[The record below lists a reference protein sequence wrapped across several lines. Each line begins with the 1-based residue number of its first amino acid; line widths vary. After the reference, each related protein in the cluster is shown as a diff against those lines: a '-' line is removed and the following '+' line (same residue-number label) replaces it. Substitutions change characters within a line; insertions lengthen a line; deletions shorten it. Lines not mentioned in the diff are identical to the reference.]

1 MGNLIKKTQTL
12 LNMDGYKSG
21 HLYFASESVG
31 EGHPDKLCDQ
41 VSDGILDACL
51 RIDPNAKVAM
61 ETATKTGMVVLL
73 GEVSVTKDKLDFEAV
88 ARQACKEVGFT
99 SEDVGLDCANMQV
112 IVNVHAQDANIAAA
126 VHESGKNEEDMGAGD
141 QGLMFGYA
149 TNECVALG
157 LDDTLHPY
165 SHVLANKLCEVMA
178 NYRKDGTIPWLRP
191 DCKSQVIVEYEKLPN
206 GGVKPVRVYNIL
218 ISTQHDPSVTNEQ
231 ITEQLTEKVIKKC
244 VPAEMLKDTKI
255 VINPSGKFDVGG
267 PAADAGLTGRK
278 IIVDTYGGWC
288 PHGGGAFSG
297 KDPSKVDR
305 SAAYYGRYVAKS
317 LVANGLADRILVQ
330 VSYAIGLADPLSI
343 HVDSYGTVKEGMT
356 DDDLVRITK
365 NNFNF
370 RPGNIIKELDLKR
383 PIYQKSAAFGHFGR
397 VDKDFTWE
405 TPKMNLKLD

>member
-1 MGNLIKKTQTL
+1 MESAGQNVASDYKK
-12 LNMDGYKSG
+12 G

-41 VSDGILDACL
+41 VSDAILDACL
-51 RIDPNAKVAM
+51 KVDPHAKVAM

-73 GEVSVTKDKLDFEAV
+73 GEVSVPKDKLDFEAV

-126 VHESGKNEEDMGAGD
+126 VHESGKNEDDMGAGD

-165 SHVLANKLCEVMA
+165 SHVLANKICEVMA
-178 NYRKDGTIPWLRP
+178 TMRKDGTKPWLRP

-218 ISTQHDPSVTNEQ
+218 ISTQHSPDISNEE
-231 ITEQLTEKVIKKC
+231 ITKQLTEDVIKKV
-244 VPAEMLKDTKI
+244 VPESMLKDTKI

-317 LVANGLADRILVQ
+317 LVANGLCDRALVQ

-343 HVDSYGTVKEGMT
+343 HVDSYGTVKNGLT
-356 DDDLVRITK
+356 DEDLVRITTK
-365 NNFNF
+365 NFCF
-370 RPGNIIKELDLKR
+370 RPGMIIKELNLKR

-397 VDKDFTWE
+397 NDPDFTWE
-405 TPKMNLKLD
+405 TPKMNLDLS